1 MRIVSLVPSLSE
13 TLDDWGHPPIAGTRF
28 CALAGLA
35 RVGGTKDPDLAA
47 IAALEPDLVV
57 LDEEE
62 NRREDYEALVA
73 LGLAVYA
80 CAVRSLGDLD
90 DALAGLAAAVGVEW
104 TAPPRPAGP
113 PVRVRAAVPIWRRPW
128 VALGGP
134 TYATSLLAAVGVANV
149 LADRGAYPRVDLA
162 AMAEARPDVV
172 LAPSEPYPFAER
184 HRRELETVAP
194 VVLVD
199 GRDLFWWG
207 SRTPGATARLGE
219 AVARWAAFAT
229 RA

>member
-1 MRIVSLVPSLSE
+1 MVLTTATRE
-13 TLDDWGHPPIAGTRF
+13 AAGTR
-28 CALAGLA
+28 A
-35 RVGGTKDPDLAA
+35 RGRADLAS
-47 IAALEPDLVV
+47 P
-57 LDEEE
+57 
-62 NRREDYEALVA
+62 
-73 LGLAVYA
+73 
-80 CAVRSLGDLD
+80 
-90 DALAGLAAAVGVEW
+90 VG
-104 TAPPRPAGP
+104 RP
-113 PVRVRAAVPIWRRPW
+113 
-128 VALGGP
+128 GGP

-219 AVARWAAFAT
+219 AVARWAAIAT